1 MTYQSPYTIRYGSD
15 EMRALWSESAKRR
28 AYRRI
33 WIAVAEAQ
41 AAAGLITP
49 EQIDEIK
56 AHAKDIDI
64 NRATEI
70 EMEIGHDLMAELKTF
85 AEQCPTAGGVI
96 HWGLTSADVTDNAD
110 VVRQKAALAILLTKL
125 RAILIQ
131 FASLIEDTADLPVMG
146 YTHLQPALPTTL
158 GYRFSGYAQD
168 LLAHFDTLIRLHH
181 EIRGKGIKGAVGTCA
196 PFFDML
202 ADTPIT
208 PQALEAT
215 AMQALGLEAFP
226 VATQTYPRIQDYIL
240 LSGLGGLAAS
250 LHKFAFDMRLMQSPG
265 FRAAAEPFSERQV
278 GSSAMPFKRNP
289 VKAEKICSLARQVG
303 AGVGEAWQNA
313 AVNLLER
320 TLDDSANRRRLIPE
334 TFLACDELLITTA
347 EMIEGMEVDKGSCE
361 KQMRLFGPFSA
372 IERLLTAL
380 VRAGADRQE
389 MHERLRQHSMNAWE
403 STDDDKPNLLT
414 EALAADTAL
423 LHYIQPA
430 RIRELLDAS
439 SYTGLA
445 PEAALSVVVRIRE
458 RLQIS
463 EEQE

>member
-1 MTYQSPYTIRYGSD
+1 MTYQSPYTIRYGSE
-15 EMRALWSESAKRR
+15 EMRTLWSETAKRL

-33 WIAVAEAQ
+33 WVAVAEAQ
-41 AAAGLITP
+41 SAAGLISP

-64 NRATEI
+64 KRAAEI
-70 EMEIGHDLMAELKTF
+70 EAEISHDLMAELKTF

-110 VVRQKAALAILLTKL
+110 VVRQKAALAILLSKL
-125 RAILIQ
+125 RTILIH
-131 FASLIEDTADLPVMG
+131 FASLIENTADLPVMG

-168 LLAHFDTLIRLHH
+168 LLSHFDALVRLHH
-181 EIRGKGIKGAVGTCA
+181 ELRGKGIKGAVGTSA
-196 PFFDML
+196 PFLDML
-202 ADTPIT
+202 AGSPIT

-215 AMQALGLEAFP
+215 AMHALGIEAFP
-226 VATQTYPRIQDYIL
+226 VATQIYPRIQDYTL
-240 LSGLGGLAAS
+240 LSGLAGLAAS
-250 LHKFAFDMRLMQSPG
+250 LHKLAFDMRMMQSPG
-265 FRAAAEPFSERQV
+265 FRAAAEHFSERQV

-289 VKAEKICSLARQVG
+289 IKAEKICSLARQVSG
-303 AGVGEAWQNA
+303 GVSVAWQNA

-334 TFLACDELLITTA
+334 TFLACDEMLKTTI
-347 EMIEGMEVDKGSCE
+347 EMIEDLEVDKKGCE
-361 KQMRLFGPFSA
+361 EQMRSFGPFSA

-380 VRAGADRQE
+380 VRSGADRQE

-403 STDDDKPNLLT
+403 SIEDDKPNLLSD
-414 EALAADTAL
+414 ALAADTAL
-423 LHYIQPA
+423 LRYIQPA
-430 RIRELLDAS
+430 RIRELIDAS

-445 PEAALSVVVRIRE
+445 SEAARALALRIRE

-463 EEQE
+463 TEQE

>member
-15 EMRALWSESAKRR
+15 EMRAVWSETAKRR

-33 WIAVAEAQ
+33 WVAVAEAQ
-41 AAAGLITP
+41 AAAGLISP

-64 NRATEI
+64 KRAAEI
-70 EMEIGHDLMAELKTF
+70 EAEIGHDLMAELKTF
-85 AEQCPTAGGVI
+85 TEQCPTAGGVI

-125 RAILIQ
+125 RSILIQ
-131 FASLIEDTADLPVMG
+131 LASLIEDTADLPVMG
-146 YTHLQPALPTTL
+146 FTHLQPALPTTL
-158 GYRFSGYAQD
+158 GYRLSGYAQD
-168 LLAHFDTLIRLHH
+168 LMIHFDILVRLHH
-181 EIRGKGIKGAVGTCA
+181 ELRGKGIKGAVGTSA
-196 PFFDML
+196 PFLDML
-202 ADTPIT
+202 ADTPVT
-208 PQALEAT
+208 PQTLEAT
-215 AMQALGLEAFP
+215 AMQAIGLEAFT

-240 LSGLGGLAAS
+240 LSGLAGLAAS
-250 LHKFAFDMRLMQSPG
+250 LHKFSFDMRLMQSPG
-265 FRAAAEPFSERQV
+265 FRTAAEHFSERQV

-289 VKAEKICSLARQVG
+289 IKAEKICSLARQIS
-303 AGVGEAWQNA
+303 AGVGVAWQNA

-334 TFLACDELLITTA
+334 TFLACDEILKTA
-347 EMIEGMEVDKGSCE
+347 IEIIEGLEVDEKGCE
-361 KQMRLFGPFSA
+361 EQMRSFGPFSA

-380 VRAGADRQE
+380 VLAGADRQE
-389 MHERLRQHSMNAWE
+389 MHERLRQHSMSAWE
-403 STDDDKPNLLT
+403 SIEEDKPNLLAD
-414 EALAADTAL
+414 ALAADTAL
-423 LHYIQPA
+423 LHYIQPV

-445 PEAALSVVVRIRE
+445 PEQARDITARIRE

-463 EEQE
+463 TE